1 MEQNVTV
8 VILGQ
13 FNFHFCTSFE
23 MLFLNASTHYKRANI
38 KKKILSVSLKQGAK
52 RQMYLKSNHLA
63 DFDVIFY

>member
-23 MLFLNASTHYKRANI
+23 RLFLNASTDYKRANI
-38 KKKILSVSLKQGAK
+38 KKILSVSLKQGAK
-52 RQMYLKSNHLA
+52 RKMFLKASHLA
-63 DFDVIFY
+63 DFDFIFY